1 MTRKTKKNENRHRMA
16 KIKNQPNTTKKYI
29 YIHIYGTTRT
39 LCIAGR
45 NAK

>member
-16 KIKNQPNTTKKYI
+16 KIKNQPNTTKKK
-29 YIHIYGTTRT
+29 YIHIYGTIRT

-45 NAK
+45 NAE